1 MAKITFII
9 QENESLTVEAYSGS
23 VMELAVAHRVKGIDG
38 DCGGV
43 CSCGTCHVYVSPE
56 DMPKVGRPGKF
67 EKDTLEYDDNAN
79 EYSRL
84 SCQIPIS
91 EALDGIEFKVAN

>member
-1 MAKITFII
+1 MAKITFIT
-9 QENESLTVEAYSGS
+9 QENERIILDADSGS
-23 VMELAVAHRVKGIDG
+23 VMELAVANNVDGIDG

-43 CSCGTCHVYVSPE
+43 CSCGTCHVHVYPE
-56 DMPKVGRPGKF
+56 DMPKIGRAGKF
-67 EKDTLEYDDNAN
+67 EKDTLEFDDNAN